1 MISLGIIGAM
11 DEEISLIKDSLEIVD
26 EVNYASMNF
35 YICKYVNFN
44 VVLVR
49 CGIGKVNAAICT
61 QILIDKFNIDY
72 VINTGVAG
80 AVSRELDIGD
90 VVISTD
96 LVEHDF
102 DTSSLGD
109 ELGQIPRMDVF
120 SFKADEGLIQLA
132 EAAGKKVMKGKNQ
145 IKAGRIVSGDQFISG
160 EDTIKWLEKTFNP
173 LAAEMEGA
181 AIAHTCHVNKVPF
194 VVIRS
199 ISDRADK
206 GASVDFTEFLHIA
219 CKTSFDIIMYILNS
233 IKQGVEISDKGNL

>member
-26 EVNYASMNF
+26 EVNYASTIF
-35 YICKYVNFN
+35 YICKYENFN
-44 VVLVR
+44 VVLVK

-72 VINTGVAG
+72 IINTGVAG

-120 SFKADEGLIQLA
+120 SFKADEGLIHLA

-173 LAAEMEGA
+173 LAVEMEGA

-233 IKQGVEISDKGNL
+233 IEQGSEISGKANL

>member
-44 VVLVR
+44 IVLVK

-61 QILIDKFNIDY
+61 QVLIDKFNVDFI
-72 VINTGVAG
+72 INTGVAG
-80 AVSRELDIGD
+80 AVSRDLDIGD
-90 VVISTD
+90 VVVSTD
-96 LVEHDF
+96 LIEHDF

-132 EAAGKKVMKGKNQ
+132 EGAGKKVLKDKDK
-145 IKAGRIVSGDQFISG
+145 IKVGRIVSGDQFISD
-160 EDTIKWLEKTFNP
+160 EETIRWLEKTFNP
-173 LAAEMEGA
+173 LAVEMEGA
-181 AIAHTCHVNKVPF
+181 SIAHTCYVNKVPF

-206 GASVDFTEFLHIA
+206 GASVDFVEFLHIA
-219 CKTSFDIIMYILNS
+219 CKTSFDIIMYIVNS
-233 IKQGVEISDKGNL
+233 IKQGVDISGKVNL

>member
-72 VINTGVAG
+72 VINTGAAG

-120 SFKADEGLIQLA
+120 SFKADEGLIHLA
-132 EAAGKKVMKGKNQ
+132 EAAEKKVMKGKNQ